1 MHVKTVFTVLRT
13 RGCAEGFVIEGVWVL
28 IKGDDSRSTHEASF
42 VLNRSIRKLERVD
55 SINVEVEGRRLC
67 QYRPNV
73 VLPKVQLLVQILMD
87 MRQRGNQG
95 TLPCALNYS
104 FAPSL
109 Q

>member
-1 MHVKTVFTVLRT
+1 MFTVLHT
-13 RGCAEGFVIEGVWVL
+13 RDRALGFVIEGVWVL
-28 IKGDDSRSTHEASF
+28 IKGDDDSRSMHEASF